1 MTTPT
6 NAEICRFFFEP
17 VPDSGEAPPSPPPSS
32 PSADASG
39 SKKNPRKKRAGLG
52 GANRH
57 RCRVCHNVY
66 TQSASTGYTNL
77 MTHLRIKHPD
87 WPDILQS
94 QPLDDTG
101 VRKAVEP
108 VAAAAAAAARIRG
121 PSTGAPKFTTPGR
134 KRGPVY
140 AHFDDAPASPGHLG
154 QKRMRCHYCHVDT
167 PQLSGKLKRHLLTQC
182 PNAPEPVKLALSEP
196 LDQNQNH
203 NTVVTKTET
212 RKKALALPPRQAAAL
227 RAGGAATV
235 KPSKMEVREQQ
246 KTLLSFE
253 EQLTIALVANGSP
266 WSLLDSEPFRKAML
280 TLRPAGFPAL
290 GAPGSAPFPVTA
302 THARTEVVDRLAQ
315 QYDRD
320 CHNALSTSRCVTLVV
335 RDDDSASPSL
345 KTTTRTYLA
354 LDETRRA
361 FVLAE
366 RDDDASSD
374 DAPHVTELLDVFAG
388 VPVTNAK
395 WCLCASTTGGYT
407 TARRQLLR
415 EDKEAGTAS
424 STWPG
429 GEDATST
436 TSAAKPFTLMGAC
449 MTQQSSLLLR
459 ELVSGCQALK
469 VALGNGLVLAD
480 AMRVIPSLRRRVLRH
495 VRSGDD
501 ATDARDDQNEDDKS
515 VSLSASSAS
524 WRSVAMAVKQATRLE
539 PSLRMAL
546 AQEKQTAATST
557 SSSLLRQLVHMGGDD
572 VAWSALR
579 QVDELLTPLHF
590 VAALS
595 ELSTTTAGQVLA
607 LWIWLFGVASRSSL
621 LDTDTF
627 MACFLR
633 RLQCYGEDHFVACLV
648 LDPRVHGAGLS
659 ATGLR
664 RARGVAVRVAA
675 KLLPELD
682 ETSFVRSYN
691 DYMKQQG
698 DFGEPGSW
706 NAANTTSPRQFWDD
720 YEGDPLHSQLA
731 TVAKTLC
738 AFVPVT
744 QSMESHWAAH
754 ASGYL
759 SGDAAAS
766 TTDSTTKRQHEKLSK
781 IRNGVSTD
789 PRAKAKAVGSMFETL
804 LDVDNALS
812 VDAMLRLGPAEGD
825 AGDAASRRGSSSR
838 GLSVHAVLQTFQDGL
853 EEDSAALDAPS
864 TTLDASWFD
873 VSPAGLDAIRNAM
886 KSYLNVAGK

>member
-1 MTTPT
+1 MATPT

-17 VPDSGEAPPSPPPSS
+17 VPDSGEAPPSPSPSS
-32 PSADASG
+32 PSADASD
-39 SKKNPRKKRAGLG
+39 SKKKPRKRRAGLG

-101 VRKAVEP
+101 VRKAIEP
-108 VAAAAAAAARIRG
+108 AAAARIRG
-121 PSTGAPKFTTPGR
+121 PSTGAPKFSTPGR

-140 AHFDDAPASPGHLG
+140 AHFDDAPASPGHPG
-154 QKRMRCHYCHVDT
+154 QKRMRCHYCHGDT
-167 PQLSGKLKRHLLTQC
+167 PQFSGKLKRHLLTQC
-182 PNAPEPVKLALSEP
+182 PNAPEPVKLALSES
-196 LDQNQNH
+196 LDHNQNQNQ
-203 NTVVTKTET
+203 NTIVTKMET
-212 RKKALALPPRQAAAL
+212 KKNVLALPPRQAAAL
-227 RAGGAATV
+227 RAGAAAAA

-246 KTLLSFE
+246 KTLRSFE
-253 EQLTIALVANGSP
+253 EQLTTALVASDAP
-266 WSLLDSEPFRKAML
+266 WSLLDSESFRKAML

-315 QYDRD
+315 EYDRD

-335 RDDDSASPSL
+335 RDDDSASSSL

-366 RDDDASSD
+366 RGDDASSD
-374 DAPHVTELLDVFAG
+374 DAPHVTELLAVFAV

-395 WCLCASTTGGYT
+395 WLLCASTTGGYT
-407 TARRQLLR
+407 TARHQLLR
-415 EDKEAGTAS
+415 AGKEAGASS

-436 TSAAKPFTLMGAC
+436 TSAARPFTLMGAC

-459 ELVSGCQALK
+459 ELASNCEALE
-469 VALGNGLVLAD
+469 VALVNALALAD
-480 AMRVIPSLRRRVLRH
+480 AMRAIPSFRRRVLRH

-501 ATDARDDQNEDDKS
+501 VADAHDDQNEDDKS
-515 VSLSASSAS
+515 GSLSASSAS

-539 PSLRMAL
+539 PFLRMAL
-546 AQEKQTAATST
+546 AQEKQTTATST
-557 SSSLLRQLVHMGGDD
+557 SSSLLRQLVYMDGDD
-572 VAWSALR
+572 AAWSALR

-595 ELSTTTAGQVLA
+595 ELSTTTTGQVLA

-621 LDTDTF
+621 LDADSF
-627 MACFLR
+627 MTAFLR
-633 RLQCYGEDHFVACLV
+633 RVQCYGEDHFVACLA

-731 TVAKTLC
+731 AVAKTLC
-738 AFVPVT
+738 AFVPMT

-754 ASGYL
+754 VSGQL
-759 SGDAAAS
+759 SDDVVAS
-766 TTDSTTKRQHEKLSK
+766 TPDATTKKQHEKLSK
-781 IRNGVSTD
+781 IRNAVSTD
-789 PRAKAKAVGSMFETL
+789 PRAKAKAVGAMFETL

-825 AGDAASRRGSSSR
+825 AGDVASRHGSSSR
-838 GLSVHAVLQTFQDGL
+838 DLSVHAVLQTFPDGL
-853 EEDSAALDAPS
+853 EEDAAALSAPS

-873 VSPAGLDAIRNAM
+873 VSPAGLEKIQSAM
-886 KSYLNVAGK
+886 KSYLSVAGK